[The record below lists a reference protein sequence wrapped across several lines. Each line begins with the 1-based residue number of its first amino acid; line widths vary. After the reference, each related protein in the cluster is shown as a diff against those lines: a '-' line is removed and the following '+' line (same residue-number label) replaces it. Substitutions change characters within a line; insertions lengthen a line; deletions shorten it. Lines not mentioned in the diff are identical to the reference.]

1 MSLNS
6 IDPIE
11 NNRKNIFFVKNLCL
25 KNGKNTSKA
34 DMQKIS
40 DISAGVASIMWD
52 QLKSRNLFNGKQIAI
67 NMDANISWV
76 TQFLLSS

>member
-1 MSLNS
+1 MRLNS

-40 DISAGVASIMWD
+40 DISEGASIMWD
-52 QLKSRNLFNGKQIAI
+52 
-67 NMDANISWV
+67 
-76 TQFLLSS
+76 

>member
-11 NNRKNIFFVKNLCL
+11 NNQKNIFFVKNLCL
-25 KNGKNTSKA
+25 KNGKSISKA

-40 DISAGVASIMWD
+40 DISADVASIMWD
-52 QLKSRNLFNGKQIAI
+52 
-67 NMDANISWV
+67 
-76 TQFLLSS
+76 

>member
-11 NNRKNIFFVKNLCL
+11 NNRKNIFFVKNL

-40 DISAGVASIMWD
+40 DISAGVASIMWE
-52 QLKSRNLFNGKQIAI
+52 K
-67 NMDANISWV
+67 
-76 TQFLLSS
+76 

>member
-25 KNGKNTSKA
+25 KNGKNASKA

-52 QLKSRNLFNGKQIAI
+52 
-67 NMDANISWV
+67 
-76 TQFLLSS
+76 